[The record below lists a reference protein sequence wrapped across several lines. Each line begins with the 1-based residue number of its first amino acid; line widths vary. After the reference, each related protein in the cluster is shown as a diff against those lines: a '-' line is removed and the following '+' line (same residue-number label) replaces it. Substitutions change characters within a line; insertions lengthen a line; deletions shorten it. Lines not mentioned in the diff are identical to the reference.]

1 MTKEELILKGQQGL
15 LNLPDPHYLI
25 VGYINVAKSN
35 DLNRIY
41 AALKDVAEQAY
52 DKPSEATAIRMFGQ
66 QTVDAAKALYP
77 ELKNHHLCET
87 SIKGG
92 KGDEMTT
99 QDIADEFDVPVSQ
112 INRQLKM
119 GIKVEKEHTK
129 DASLARDIAMDHLSE
144 MPDYYTRLEKMEKTA
159 KQKWG
164 KKEIK
169 ESFRRYLNKL

>member
-1 MTKEELILKGQQGL
+1 MSKEELIRMGQQGL

-35 DLNRIY
+35 DMNKMY

-52 DKPSEATAIRMFGQ
+52 DTPSEATAIRMFGQ

-77 ELKNHHLCET
+77 ELKDHRLCET
-87 SIKGG
+87 NIKGG
-92 KGDEMTT
+92 KADEMTT
-99 QDIADEFDVPVSQ
+99 QDIADEFGVPVSQ

-129 DASLARDIAMDHLSE
+129 DASLAKDIAMDHLSE

-159 KQKWG
+159 KEKWG